1 MFPSTPANDSPTPA
15 GEPSESPVITQAQLK
30 RERLRFTDFRFA
42 RTPAGQCTA
51 DVELEWLDGLRVMGS
66 SSGQSSPMGDLRIA
80 AEAALK
86 ALESFTQG
94 AIQMEL
100 VGIKAMRAFDA
111 NIVIVSI
118 AVKEGAETRRLL
130 GCYLAERDPI
140 RASVIAIL
148 NATNRLL
155 GNFIATR

>member
-1 MFPSTPANDSPTPA
+1 MLSPSSQTAPTGA
-15 GEPSESPVITQAQLK
+15 SAPVVTQAQLK
-30 RERLRFTDFRFA
+30 RERLRFTNFTFS
-42 RTPAGQCTA
+42 RTPAGLCTA
-51 DVELEWLDGLRVMGS
+51 EVELEWLDGLRVVGKA
-66 SSGQSSPMGDLRIA
+66 SGQSSPVSDLRVA
-80 AEAALK
+80 AEAGIAAIEKFTNGELTLELLGVK
-86 ALESFTQG
+86 AL
-94 AIQMEL
+94 
-100 VGIKAMRAFDA
+100 RAFDA